1 MILSQGYIMH
11 PSKRPCPG
19 DLQSRRCCLPRSTTC
34 TYLTKA
40 VLHEINLSPAKTIEC
55 LHHDASARPVP
66 LRSPA
71 HIEDALQKSAA
82 TTSTAVDGK
91 PIRGT

>member
-19 DLQSRRCCLPRSTTC
+19 DLQS
-34 TYLTKA
+34 YLYVPYQGS